1 MARSTASP
9 GPEPIDP
16 ATSPDTES
24 LSAAADPVN
33 DAAQASQPQPPTL
46 VDEFYGHG
54 GTYIV
59 DPVTGIRERI
69 AP

>member
-1 MARSTASP
+1 MARNQSIPMQQDPLEGEALLA
-9 GPEPIDP
+9 EPAP
-16 ATSPDTES
+16 AEAAEPTE
-24 LSAAADPVN
+24 
-33 DAAQASQPQPPTL
+33 ASQPTPLTL

-59 DPVTGIRERI
+59 DPVTGTRERI

>member
-1 MARSTASP
+1 MARNQSIPMQQEPLEGEALLAEAIEP
-9 GPEPIDP
+9 APVEAPE
-16 ATSPDTES
+16 AC
-24 LSAAADPVN
+24 
-33 DAAQASQPQPPTL
+33 QPTPLTL

-59 DPVTGIRERI
+59 DPVTGTRERI

>member
-1 MARSTASP
+1 MQQDPLEGEALLAEVAEPAPVEAS
-9 GPEPIDP
+9 E
-16 ATSPDTES
+16 
-24 LSAAADPVN
+24 
-33 DAAQASQPQPPTL
+33 ASQPTPPTL

>member
-1 MARSTASP
+1 MQQDPLEGEALLAEVVKPTPA
-9 GPEPIDP
+9 EPV
-16 ATSPDTES
+16 E
-24 LSAAADPVN
+24 
-33 DAAQASQPQPPTL
+33 ASQPTPPTL

-59 DPVTGIRERI
+59 DPVTGTRERI